1 MKKNKKASGWIALRP
16 VVWLAAVLVSA
27 VGPPG
32 ALFVALPV
40 AVIYTIACVFIEV
53 ADKENVAETL
63 VSYLKRTFA
72 DIDHINS
79 ISGSDGLRFDSAQI
93 KLEPHGGSMVV
104 YTTAEKN
111 RTAFLKQYH
120 ERAVAYHLCK
130 EEKSPEE
137 LKKELMPHWLREDTE
152 YSPECPHFFNDLR
165 ELNFEEINEGGSIRY
180 GFKMPHFS
188 FVCAAEPL
196 EGEEERTKRTEIA
209 RKVITKCAEERGYRV
224 DNNYGSYII
233 NDECKLTI
241 HF

>member
-1 MKKNKKASGWIALRP
+1 MKNSFFSPPGWVKV
-16 VVWLAAVLVSA
+16 VVWVVAILVTA
-27 VGPPG
+27 MGPPG

-165 ELNFEEINEGGSIRY
+165 ELNFEEIN
-180 GFKMPHFS
+180 
-188 FVCAAEPL
+188 
-196 EGEEERTKRTEIA
+196 
-209 RKVITKCAEERGYRV
+209 
-224 DNNYGSYII
+224 
-233 NDECKLTI
+233 
-241 HF
+241 

>member
-1 MKKNKKASGWIALRP
+1 MRP

-104 YTTAEKN
+104 YTTAEKIVLLFE
-111 RTAFLKQYH
+111 AIS
-120 ERAVAYHLCK
+120 RAGRCVSFMQRGK
-130 EEKSPEE
+130 ESGGVEKG
-137 LKKELMPHWLREDTE
+137 T
-152 YSPECPHFFNDLR
+152 Y
-165 ELNFEEINEGGSIRY
+165 
-180 GFKMPHFS
+180 
-188 FVCAAEPL
+188 AAL
-196 EGEEERTKRTEIA
+196 AKGR
-209 RKVITKCAEERGYRV
+209 YRV
-224 DNNYGSYII
+224 QPGMP
-233 NDECKLTI
+233 T
-241 HF
+241 FF

>member
-1 MKKNKKASGWIALRP
+1 MKKNEKSSGWIALRP

-165 ELNFEEINEGGSIRY
+165 ELNFEEINEGGRIRY
-180 GFKMPHFS
+180 GFKIPHFS

-209 RKVITKCAEERGYRV
+209 RKVITKCAEERGYRTTCEELST
-224 DNNYGSYII
+224 NRY
-233 NDECKLTI
+233 ELTI

>member
-1 MKKNKKASGWIALRP
+1 MKKNKKSSGWIALRP
-16 VVWLAAVLVSA
+16 VVWLVAVLMSA
-27 VGPPG
+27 VVPG

>member
-1 MKKNKKASGWIALRP
+1 MRP
-16 VVWLAAVLVSA
+16 VVWLVAVLMSA
-27 VGPPG
+27 VVPG

-40 AVIYTIACVFIEV
+40 AIIYTIACVFIEV
-53 ADKENVAETL
+53 ADKDSVAETL

-137 LKKELMPHWLREDTE
+137 LKKELMPHWLREDAE

-196 EGEEERTKRTEIA
+196 EGEEERLKKTEIA
-209 RKVITKCAEERGYRV
+209 RKAITKCAEERGYRTICEELST
-224 DNNYGSYII
+224 NRY
-233 NDECKLTI
+233 ELTI

>member
-1 MKKNKKASGWIALRP
+1 MKKNEKSSGWIALRP

-40 AVIYTIACVFIEV
+40 AVIYTIAGVFIEV

-180 GFKMPHFS
+180 GFKIPHFS

-209 RKVITKCAEERGYRV
+209 RKVITKCAEERGYRTTCEELST
-224 DNNYGSYII
+224 NRY
-233 NDECKLTI
+233 ELTI

>member
-1 MKKNKKASGWIALRP
+1 MRQCAM
-16 VVWLAAVLVSA
+16 
-27 VGPPG
+27 GPPG

-180 GFKMPHFS
+180 GFKIPHFS

-209 RKVITKCAEERGYRV
+209 RKVITKCAEERGYRTTCEELST
-224 DNNYGSYII
+224 NRY
-233 NDECKLTI
+233 ELTI

>member
-93 KLEPHGGSMVV
+93 KLEPHGASMEV
-104 YTTAEKN
+104 YTTAEEN
-111 RTAFLKQYH
+111 RTALLKQYD
-120 ERAVAYHLCK
+120 ERAGAYY
-130 EEKSPEE
+130 
-137 LKKELMPHWLREDTE
+137 REIGRA
-152 YSPECPHFFNDLR
+152 H
-165 ELNFEEINEGGSIRY
+165 
-180 GFKMPHFS
+180 
-188 FVCAAEPL
+188 V
-196 EGEEERTKRTEIA
+196 
-209 RKVITKCAEERGYRV
+209 
-224 DNNYGSYII
+224 
-233 NDECKLTI
+233 
-241 HF
+241 

>member
-1 MKKNKKASGWIALRP
+1 M
-16 VVWLAAVLVSA
+16 SA
-27 VGPPG
+27 VVPG

-40 AVIYTIACVFIEV
+40 AVIYTIACVFIGP
-53 ADKENVAETL
+53 ADKEKRAVEIFREDSFI
-63 VSYLKRTFA
+63 VSYLEGTFA

-196 EGEEERTKRTEIA
+196 EGEEERTKRIF
-209 RKVITKCAEERGYRV
+209 G
-224 DNNYGSYII
+224 
-233 NDECKLTI
+233 
-241 HF
+241 

>member
-1 MKKNKKASGWIALRP
+1 MKKNEKSSGWIALRP

-180 GFKMPHFS
+180 GFKIPHFS

-209 RKVITKCAEERGYRV
+209 RKVITKCAEERGYRTTCEELST
-224 DNNYGSYII
+224 NRY
-233 NDECKLTI
+233 ELTI

>member
-1 MKKNKKASGWIALRP
+1 
-16 VVWLAAVLVSA
+16 
-27 VGPPG
+27 
-32 ALFVALPV
+32 
-40 AVIYTIACVFIEV
+40 
-53 ADKENVAETL
+53 
-63 VSYLKRTFA
+63 
-72 DIDHINS
+72 
-79 ISGSDGLRFDSAQI
+79 
-93 KLEPHGGSMVV
+93 MVV

-180 GFKMPHFS
+180 GFKIPHFS

-209 RKVITKCAEERGYRV
+209 RKVITKCAEERGYRTTCEELST
-224 DNNYGSYII
+224 NRY
-233 NDECKLTI
+233 ELTI

>member
-1 MKKNKKASGWIALRP
+1 MKKNETSSGWIALRP

-180 GFKMPHFS
+180 GFKIPHFS

-209 RKVITKCAEERGYRV
+209 RKVITKCAEERGYRTTCEELST
-224 DNNYGSYII
+224 NRY
-233 NDECKLTI
+233 ELTI

>member
-1 MKKNKKASGWIALRP
+1 MRP
-16 VVWLAAVLVSA
+16 VVWLAAVLVTA
-27 VGPPG
+27 VGPPE

-40 AVIYTIACVFIEV
+40 AVIYTIACVFIGP
-53 ADKENVAETL
+53 ADKEKRAVETFREDSFI
-63 VSYLKRTFA
+63 VSYLEGTFA

-79 ISGSDGLRFDSAQI
+79 ISGYEGLRFDSAQI

-188 FVCAAEPL
+188 CVCVL
-196 EGEEERTKRTEIA
+196 RSHWKGKRKERKEQ
-209 RKVITKCAEERGYRV
+209 
-224 DNNYGSYII
+224 
-233 NDECKLTI
+233 KLPEK
-241 HF
+241 

>member
-1 MKKNKKASGWIALRP
+1 MRP
-16 VVWLAAVLVSA
+16 VVWLVAVLMSA
-27 VGPPG
+27 VVPG

>member
-1 MKKNKKASGWIALRP
+1 MRP

>member
-1 MKKNKKASGWIALRP
+1 MKKNEKSSGWIALRP

-32 ALFVALPV
+32 ALFGALPV

-180 GFKMPHFS
+180 GFKIPHFS

-209 RKVITKCAEERGYRV
+209 RKVITKCAEERGYRTTCEELST
-224 DNNYGSYII
+224 NRY
-233 NDECKLTI
+233 ELTI